1 MKRIISIFLSVAML
15 MSMVVVSTNAWDE
28 DVASQIETENI
39 VSYTLNQETYKA
51 GDDVLITVEMD
62 EIWGDP
68 DLVGSIPGFA
78 FEGPGAYGM
87 AMLTPSIAFPTDVFE
102 VTKSIR
108 DYAGSSD
115 IYGLG
120 KDPNGDKWGN
130 TITKTTTED
139 ANAFGFMTALVEAK
153 DIYTYEYE
161 DEETGDFLEEKIF
174 GLFQGSGKVVQ
185 FRMVVKDDAVP
196 GTYKIP
202 LGSFQRA
209 DGAADSEYEF
219 FGNYFKANGFVDGAA
234 NAYGERPITFVSAT
248 DEYVDNDP
256 SVGAYITIVVEGDVN
271 PAAVAVD
278 ELIAAIGTVTLDS
291 EADIAAAR
299 AAYDAL
305 DDAAKAAVTGLATLE
320 AAEATLEALKA
331 DAKAQA
337 DAAMVDALIAAIGEV
352 TLDSEADI
360 AVARAAYDELDDV
373 AKAYVTG
380 LETLEIAEAMFD
392 ALKDAAEAEAALK
405 AAAAEVDEL
414 IAAIGEVTLDSEA
427 DIAVARAAYDELDD
441 AAKAYVTGLETLEI
455 AEATLDALKDAAEAE
470 AALKAAAAE
479 VDALIAAI
487 GDVTLDSEDAIT
499 AARTAYDALDDAAK
513 AYVTELATLESAEA
527 TLAQLKADADAEA
540 AAKAAAAEVDAL
552 IDAIGEVTLDSG
564 DAIFAARVAYGAL
577 DDAAKAYV
585 TKLAIL
591 GAAEVTYNALTAEV
605 DAAAKAAAEV
615 DALIDAIGEV
625 TLDSEDAIVAAR
637 TAYDALNDVAKVYV
651 SKLVILEAAEA
662 TLAQLKADADAE
674 AALKAAAADIDA
686 LIAAIGEVTLDSE
699 DAIVAAR
706 TAYDAADDAVKA
718 YVTELATLEAAEAAL
733 AQLKADAEAEAAAK
747 AAAADI
753 DALIAAIGEVTLDSE
768 DAIVAARTAYD
779 AADDAVK
786 AYVTELATLE
796 AAEAALAQL
805 KADAEAEAA
814 LKAAAADID
823 ALIAAIGE
831 VTLDSEAAIVAARA
845 AVDAAS
851 EDVLAYVEG
860 IDVLNAAEAE
870 LELLKKAADRDFIF
884 DVIDGVIAPVVPQNV
899 VAIGSFTSIDVSW
912 DAVDGATKYWVLVDG
927 VVVAVTTDTS
937 YTLTGYDPAD
947 YEIAVRVALNAPYGT
962 SYIAGT
968 SDAVVATVT
977 GYAAAIE
984 FAVDGDNFTASWSFA
999 DESVIE
1005 KAWVLITTEDGTTFV
1020 FRVDDSLSMSY
1031 AKAYKFGGQDIT
1043 VAVRTLVDGIVY
1055 HYDA

>member
-1 MKRIISIFLSVAML
+1 MKGGFSMKRIISIFLSVAML

-39 VSYTLNQETYKA
+39 VSYTLNKETYKA

-337 DAAMVDALIAAIGEV
+337 DAAMVDA
-352 TLDSEADI
+352 
-360 AVARAAYDELDDV
+360 
-373 AKAYVTG
+373 
-380 LETLEIAEAMFD
+380 
-392 ALKDAAEAEAALK
+392 
-405 AAAAEVDEL
+405 L

-733 AQLKADAEAEAAAK
+733 AQLKADAEAEAA
-747 AAAADI
+747 
-753 DALIAAIGEVTLDSE
+753 
-768 DAIVAARTAYD
+768 
-779 AADDAVK
+779 
-786 AYVTELATLE
+786 
-796 AAEAALAQL
+796 
-805 KADAEAEAA
+805 

>member
-360 AVARAAYDELDDV
+360 AVARAAYDELDD
-373 AKAYVTG
+373 
-380 LETLEIAEAMFD
+380 
-392 ALKDAAEAEAALK
+392 
-405 AAAAEVDEL
+405 
-414 IAAIGEVTLDSEA
+414 
-427 DIAVARAAYDELDD
+427 

-674 AALKAAAADIDA
+674 AAL
-686 LIAAIGEVTLDSE
+686 
-699 DAIVAAR
+699 
-706 TAYDAADDAVKA
+706 
-718 YVTELATLEAAEAAL
+718 
-733 AQLKADAEAEAAAK
+733 K